1 MFVGQLIVN
10 DNDLGNNGIFDFI
23 VFIDNE
29 LNLLFLIL
37 KSGIIV
43 FMKVLDWE
51 IYLYGINF
59 KVVVVDKGM
68 LIFLSS
74 IGYVIVFFLD
84 ENDNYLEIIFFN
96 VENKIIVFLFDLFIN
111 SIIGKVEVRDWDY
124 DNNVKMVYFF
134 VVIIISFIL
143 ID

>member
-1 MFVGQLIVN
+1 M
-10 DNDLGNNGIFDFI
+10 
-23 VFIDNE
+23 
-29 LNLLFLIL
+29 IL
-37 KSGIIV
+37 KSGNIV

-111 SIIGKVEVRDWDY
+111 SIIGKVEVKDWDY
-124 DNNVKMVYFF
+124 DNNVKFVYFF
-134 VVIIISFIL
+134 VVKIISFIL

>member
-1 MFVGQLIVN
+1 M
-10 DNDLGNNGIFDFI
+10 
-23 VFIDNE
+23 
-29 LNLLFLIL
+29 IL

-143 ID
+143 IN

>member
-1 MFVGQLIVN
+1 
-10 DNDLGNNGIFDFI
+10 
-23 VFIDNE
+23 
-29 LNLLFLIL
+29 
-37 KSGIIV
+37 
-43 FMKVLDWE
+43 MKVLDWE

-143 ID
+143 IN

>member
-1 MFVGQLIVN
+1 M
-10 DNDLGNNGIFDFI
+10 
-23 VFIDNE
+23 
-29 LNLLFLIL
+29 IL

>member
-1 MFVGQLIVN
+1 M
-10 DNDLGNNGIFDFI
+10 
-23 VFIDNE
+23 
-29 LNLLFLIL
+29 IL

-84 ENDNYLEIIFFN
+84 ENDNCLEIIFFN

-111 SIIGKVEVRDWDY
+111 SIIGKVEVKDWDY
-124 DNNVKMVYFF
+124 DNNVKFVYFF

>member
-1 MFVGQLIVN
+1 
-10 DNDLGNNGIFDFI
+10 
-23 VFIDNE
+23 
-29 LNLLFLIL
+29 
-37 KSGIIV
+37 
-43 FMKVLDWE
+43 MKVLDWE

-111 SIIGKVEVRDWDY
+111 SIIGKVEVKDWDY
-124 DNNVKMVYFF
+124 DNNVKFVYFF

>member
-1 MFVGQLIVN
+1 
-10 DNDLGNNGIFDFI
+10 
-23 VFIDNE
+23 
-29 LNLLFLIL
+29 
-37 KSGIIV
+37 
-43 FMKVLDWE
+43 MKVLDWE

-68 LIFLSS
+68 FIFLSS

-111 SIIGKVEVRDWDY
+111 SIIGKVEVKDWDY
-124 DNNVKMVYFF
+124 DNNVKFVYFF

>member
-1 MFVGQLIVN
+1 
-10 DNDLGNNGIFDFI
+10 
-23 VFIDNE
+23 
-29 LNLLFLIL
+29 
-37 KSGIIV
+37 
-43 FMKVLDWE
+43 MKVLDWE

-68 LIFLSS
+68 LILLSS
-74 IGYVIVFFLD
+74 IGYVMVFFLD

-111 SIIGKVEVRDWDY
+111 SIIGKVEVKDWDY
-124 DNNVKMVYFF
+124 DNNVKFVYFF

>member
-1 MFVGQLIVN
+1 
-10 DNDLGNNGIFDFI
+10 
-23 VFIDNE
+23 
-29 LNLLFLIL
+29 
-37 KSGIIV
+37 
-43 FMKVLDWE
+43 MKVLDWE

-74 IGYVIVFFLD
+74 IGYVMVFFLD
-84 ENDNYLEIIFFN
+84 ENDNYLEIVFFN

-111 SIIGKVEVRDWDY
+111 SIIGKVEVKDWDY
-124 DNNVKMVYFF
+124 DNNVKFVYFF

>member
-1 MFVGQLIVN
+1 
-10 DNDLGNNGIFDFI
+10 
-23 VFIDNE
+23 
-29 LNLLFLIL
+29 
-37 KSGIIV
+37 
-43 FMKVLDWE
+43 MKVLDWE

-59 KVVVVDKGM
+59 KMVVVDKGM
-68 LIFLSS
+68 LILLSS

-111 SIIGKVEVRDWDY
+111 SIIGKVEVKDWDY
-124 DNNVKMVYFF
+124 DNNVKFVYFF

>member
-1 MFVGQLIVN
+1 M
-10 DNDLGNNGIFDFI
+10 FDFI

-111 SIIGKVEVRDWDY
+111 SIIGKVEVKDWDY
-124 DNNVKMVYFF
+124 DNNVKFVYFF

>member
-1 MFVGQLIVN
+1 M
-10 DNDLGNNGIFDFI
+10 
-23 VFIDNE
+23 
-29 LNLLFLIL
+29 IL

-111 SIIGKVEVRDWDY
+111 SIIGKVKVKDWDY
-124 DNNVKMVYFF
+124 DNNVKFVYFF

>member
-1 MFVGQLIVN
+1 M
-10 DNDLGNNGIFDFI
+10 FDFI

-37 KSGIIV
+37 KSGNIV

-111 SIIGKVEVRDWDY
+111 SIIGKVEVKDWDY
-124 DNNVKMVYFF
+124 DNNVKFVYFF

>member
-1 MFVGQLIVN
+1 M
-10 DNDLGNNGIFDFI
+10 
-23 VFIDNE
+23 
-29 LNLLFLIL
+29 IL

-59 KVVVVDKGM
+59 KMVVVDKGM

-74 IGYVIVFFLD
+74 IGYVMVFFLD

>member
-1 MFVGQLIVN
+1 M
-10 DNDLGNNGIFDFI
+10 
-23 VFIDNE
+23 
-29 LNLLFLIL
+29 IL

-74 IGYVIVFFLD
+74 IGYVMVFFLD

>member
-1 MFVGQLIVN
+1 
-10 DNDLGNNGIFDFI
+10 
-23 VFIDNE
+23 
-29 LNLLFLIL
+29 
-37 KSGIIV
+37 
-43 FMKVLDWE
+43 MKVLDWE

-59 KVVVVDKGM
+59 KMVVVDKGM
-68 LIFLSS
+68 LILLSS

>member
-1 MFVGQLIVN
+1 M
-10 DNDLGNNGIFDFI
+10 FDFI

-59 KVVVVDKGM
+59 KMVVVDKGM

>member
-1 MFVGQLIVN
+1 
-10 DNDLGNNGIFDFI
+10 
-23 VFIDNE
+23 
-29 LNLLFLIL
+29 
-37 KSGIIV
+37 
-43 FMKVLDWE
+43 MKVLDWE

>member
-1 MFVGQLIVN
+1 M
-10 DNDLGNNGIFDFI
+10 
-23 VFIDNE
+23 
-29 LNLLFLIL
+29 IL
-37 KSGIIV
+37 KSGNIV
-43 FMKVLDWE
+43 FMKELDWE

-124 DNNVKMVYFF
+124 DNNVKMVFFF

>member
-1 MFVGQLIVN
+1 M
-10 DNDLGNNGIFDFI
+10 FDFI

-37 KSGIIV
+37 KSGNIV

-111 SIIGKVEVRDWDY
+111 SIIGKVEVKDWDY
-124 DNNVKMVYFF
+124 DNNVKFVYFF
-134 VVIIISFIL
+134 VVKIISFIL